1 MITYIAQSF
10 SNSYQD
16 IVLYKY
22 INGNLASKTPTTT
35 SDLKNIID
43 EDSDLIYLIPSSL
56 VSSYVNDVGTDKNSE
71 AAFLSDKED
80 NIVDDISNVA
90 IKISDKYGYLINKS
104 LIDDI
109 NNDLSAVRSKTFVYP
124 DYLLFKSEGDSIF
137 FNEENAVFHYADGTG
152 TSLNKNYV
160 DQYIELIKTEREF
173 NPKLYTSDANASNEL
188 EYVELSKLHD
198 DLINSHQELDTL
210 FKFKYSISS
219 ILNKSSLSK
228 SQISVMAI
236 CLISLISLPPLILGT
251 IKNNT
256 NTYKAETAKL
266 FNSISNNITRVIE
279 PRSQIDSLL
288 GEKFNTRNEIEIPNI
303 DFIYRLGGIYVNK
316 IDIDFKINTATVQI
330 QEMPKMQLSLI
341 TSMGDTFGIKVI
353 DQNLQES
360 SSGASGT
367 IVISFPNE

>member
-90 IKISDKYGYLINKS
+90 IKISDKFGYLINKS

-109 NNDLSAVRSKTFVYP
+109 NNDLSAVRSKTYVYP
-124 DYLLFKSEGDSIF
+124 DYLLFRSEGDSIF
-137 FNEENAVFHYADGTG
+137 FNEENAIFHYADGTG

-198 DLINSHQELDTL
+198 GLINSHQELDTL

-228 SQISVMAI
+228 SQISVMVI
-236 CLISLISLPPLILGT
+236 CLISLISLPPLILGS

-288 GEKFNTRNEIEIPNI
+288 GEKFNSKNEIEIPNI
-303 DFIYRLGGIYVNK
+303 DFIYRLGGVYVNK

>member
-22 INGNLASKTPTTT
+22 INGNLASKTSTTT

-43 EDSDLIYLIPSSL
+43 EESDLIYLIPSSL
-56 VSSYVNDVGTDKNSE
+56 VSSYINDVGTDKNSE

-109 NNDLSAVRSKTFVYP
+109 NNDLSAVRSKTFIYP

-152 TSLNKNYV
+152 TSVNKNYV

-236 CLISLISLPPLILGT
+236 CLISLISLPPLILGS

-288 GEKFNTRNEIEIPNI
+288 GEKFNSKNEIEIPNI
-303 DFIYRLGGIYVNK
+303 DFIYRLGGVYVNK

>member
-22 INGNLASKTPTTT
+22 INGNLVSKTSTAT

-43 EDSDLIYLIPSSL
+43 EESDLIYLIPSSL
-56 VSSYVNDVGTDKNSE
+56 VSSYINDVGTDKNSE

-152 TSLNKNYV
+152 TSVNKNYV

-236 CLISLISLPPLILGT
+236 CLISLISLPPLILGS

-288 GEKFNTRNEIEIPNI
+288 GEKFNSKNEIEIPNI

>member
-90 IKISDKYGYLINKS
+90 IKISDKFGYLINKS

-124 DYLLFKSEGDSIF
+124 DYLLFRSEGDSIF
-137 FNEENAVFHYADGTG
+137 FNEENAIFHYADGTG
-152 TSLNKNYV
+152 TSVNKNYV

-173 NPKLYTSDANASNEL
+173 NPKLYTSDANASNDL

-198 DLINSHQELDTL
+198 DLINSHQEFDTL

-228 SQISVMAI
+228 LQISVMAI
-236 CLISLISLPPLILGT
+236 CLISLISLPPLILGS

-288 GEKFNTRNEIEIPNI
+288 GEKFNSKNEIEIPNI
-303 DFIYRLGGIYVNK
+303 DFIYRLGGVYVNK

>member
-10 SNSYQD
+10 SNSFQD

-22 INGNLASKTPTTT
+22 INGNLASKTSSTI

-56 VSSYVNDVGTDKNSE
+56 VSSYINDVGTDKNSE
-71 AAFLSDKED
+71 AAFLSDKEE

-90 IKISDKYGYLINKS
+90 IKISDKFGYLINKS
-104 LIDDI
+104 LIDVI
-109 NNDLSAVRSKTFVYP
+109 NTDLSAVRSKTFIYP

-137 FNEENAVFHYADGTG
+137 FNEDNAIFHYEDGTG
-152 TSLNKNYV
+152 TSVNKNYV

-173 NPKLYTSDANASNEL
+173 NPKLYTLDANASNEL
-188 EYVELSKLHD
+188 EYVELSKLHEE
-198 DLINSHQELDTL
+198 LINSHQEFDTL

-228 SQISVMAI
+228 LQISVMAI
-236 CLISLISLPPLILGT
+236 CLISLISLPPLILGS

-256 NTYKAETAKL
+256 NAYKAETAKL

-288 GEKFNTRNEIEIPNI
+288 GEKFNSKNEIEIPNI

>member
-22 INGNLASKTPTTT
+22 INGNLASKTSSTI

-56 VSSYVNDVGTDKNSE
+56 VSSYINDVGTDKNSE
-71 AAFLSDKED
+71 AAFLSDKEE

-90 IKISDKYGYLINKS
+90 IKISDKFGYLINKS
-104 LIDDI
+104 LIDVI
-109 NNDLSAVRSKTFVYP
+109 NNDLSAVRSKTFIYP

-137 FNEENAVFHYADGTG
+137 FNEDNAIFHYEDGTG
-152 TSLNKNYV
+152 TSVNKNYV

-173 NPKLYTSDANASNEL
+173 NPKLYTLDANASNEL
-188 EYVELSKLHD
+188 EYVELSKLHEE
-198 DLINSHQELDTL
+198 LINSHQEFDTL

-236 CLISLISLPPLILGT
+236 CLISLISLPPLILGS

-288 GEKFNTRNEIEIPNI
+288 GEKFNSKNEIEIPNI

>member
-22 INGNLASKTPTTT
+22 INGNLASKTSTTT

-43 EDSDLIYLIPSSL
+43 EESDLIYLIPSSL

-90 IKISDKYGYLINKS
+90 IKISDKFGYLINKT

-137 FNEENAVFHYADGTG
+137 FNEENAIFYYADGTG
-152 TSLNKNYV
+152 TSVNKNYV

-173 NPKLYTSDANASNEL
+173 NPKLYTSDANASNDL
-188 EYVELSKLHD
+188 EYVELSKLHEE
-198 DLINSHQELDTL
+198 LINSHQEFDTL

-228 SQISVMAI
+228 LQISVMAI
-236 CLISLISLPPLILGT
+236 CLISLISLPPLILGS

>member
-10 SNSYQD
+10 SNSFQD

-22 INGNLASKTPTTT
+22 INGNLASKTSSTI

-56 VSSYVNDVGTDKNSE
+56 VSSYINDVGTDKNSE
-71 AAFLSDKED
+71 AAFLSDKEE

-90 IKISDKYGYLINKS
+90 IKISDKFGYLINKS
-104 LIDDI
+104 LIDVI
-109 NNDLSAVRSKTFVYP
+109 NNDLSAVRSKTFIYP

-137 FNEENAVFHYADGTG
+137 FIEDNAIFHYEDGTG
-152 TSLNKNYV
+152 TSVNKNYV

-173 NPKLYTSDANASNEL
+173 NPKLYTLDANTSNEL
-188 EYVELSKLHD
+188 EYVELSKLHEE
-198 DLINSHQELDTL
+198 LINSHQEFDTL

-228 SQISVMAI
+228 LQISVMAI
-236 CLISLISLPPLILGT
+236 CLISLISLPPLILGS

-256 NTYKAETAKL
+256 NAYKAETAKL

-288 GEKFNTRNEIEIPNI
+288 GEKFNSKNEIEIPNI

>member
-22 INGNLASKTPTTT
+22 INGNLASKTSTTT

-43 EDSDLIYLIPSSL
+43 EESDLIYLIPSSL

-90 IKISDKYGYLINKS
+90 IKISDKFGYLINKT

-137 FNEENAVFHYADGTG
+137 FNEENAIIHYVDGTG
-152 TSLNKNYV
+152 TSVNKNYV
-160 DQYIELIKTEREF
+160 DQYIELVKTEREF
-173 NPKLYTSDANASNEL
+173 NPKLYTSDANASNDL
-188 EYVELSKLHD
+188 EYVELSKLHEE
-198 DLINSHQELDTL
+198 LINSHQEFDTL

-228 SQISVMAI
+228 LQISVMAI
-236 CLISLISLPPLILGT
+236 CLISLISLPPLILGS

-303 DFIYRLGGIYVNK
+303 DFIYRLGGIYVKK
-316 IDIDFKINTATVQI
+316 IDIDFRINTATVQI

>member
-43 EDSDLIYLIPSSL
+43 EESDLIYLIPSSL
-56 VSSYVNDVGTDKNSE
+56 VSSYINDVGTDKNSE

-90 IKISDKYGYLINKS
+90 IKISDKFGYLINKT

-109 NNDLSAVRSKTFVYP
+109 NNDLSAVRSKTIVYP
-124 DYLLFKSEGDSIF
+124 DYLLLKSEGDSIF
-137 FNEENAVFHYADGTG
+137 FNEENAIIHYADGTG
-152 TSLNKNYV
+152 TSVNKNYV

-173 NPKLYTSDANASNEL
+173 NPKLYTSDANASNDL
-188 EYVELSKLHD
+188 EYVELSKLHEE
-198 DLINSHQELDTL
+198 LINFHQEFDTL

-228 SQISVMAI
+228 LQISVMAI
-236 CLISLISLPPLILGT
+236 CLISLISLPPLILGS

>member
-22 INGNLASKTPTTT
+22 INGNLASKTSTTT

-43 EDSDLIYLIPSSL
+43 EESDLIYLIPSLL

-90 IKISDKYGYLINKS
+90 IKISDKFGYLINKT

-109 NNDLSAVRSKTFVYP
+109 NNNLSAVRSKTFVYP

-137 FNEENAVFHYADGTG
+137 FNEENAIIHYADGTG
-152 TSLNKNYV
+152 TSVNKNYV

-173 NPKLYTSDANASNEL
+173 NPKLYTSDANASNDL
-188 EYVELSKLHD
+188 EYVELSKLHEE
-198 DLINSHQELDTL
+198 LINSHQEFDTL

-228 SQISVMAI
+228 LQISVMAI
-236 CLISLISLPPLILGT
+236 CLISLISLPPLILGS
-251 IKNNT
+251 IKKNT

>member
-22 INGNLASKTPTTT
+22 INGNLVSKTSTAT

-43 EDSDLIYLIPSSL
+43 EESDLIYLIPSSL

-90 IKISDKYGYLINKS
+90 IKISDKFGYLINKS

-137 FNEENAVFHYADGTG
+137 FNEENAIFHYADGTG
-152 TSLNKNYV
+152 TSVNKNYV

-173 NPKLYTSDANASNEL
+173 NPKLYTSDANASNDL
-188 EYVELSKLHD
+188 EYVELSKLHEE
-198 DLINSHQELDTL
+198 LINSHQEFDTL

-228 SQISVMAI
+228 LQISVMAI
-236 CLISLISLPPLILGT
+236 CLISLISLPPLILGS

-288 GEKFNTRNEIEIPNI
+288 GEKFNTKNEIEIPNI
-303 DFIYRLGGIYVNK
+303 DFIYRLGGVYVNK

>member
-90 IKISDKYGYLINKS
+90 IKISDKFGYLINKS

-109 NNDLSAVRSKTFVYP
+109 NNDLSAVRSKTYVYP
-124 DYLLFKSEGDSIF
+124 DYLLFRSEGDSIF
-137 FNEENAVFHYADGTG
+137 FNEENAIFHYADGTG

-236 CLISLISLPPLILGT
+236 CLISLISLPPLILGS

-288 GEKFNTRNEIEIPNI
+288 GEKFNSKNEIEIPNI
-303 DFIYRLGGIYVNK
+303 DFIYRLGGVYVNK

>member
-22 INGNLASKTPTTT
+22 INGNLASKTSTTT

-43 EDSDLIYLIPSSL
+43 EESDLIYLIPSSL

-90 IKISDKYGYLINKS
+90 IKISDKFGYLINKT

-109 NNDLSAVRSKTFVYP
+109 NNNLSAVRSKTFVYP

-137 FNEENAVFHYADGTG
+137 FNEENAIIHYADGTG
-152 TSLNKNYV
+152 TSVNKNYV

-173 NPKLYTSDANASNEL
+173 NPKLYTSDVNASNDL
-188 EYVELSKLHD
+188 EYVELSKLHEE
-198 DLINSHQELDTL
+198 LINSHQEFDTL

-228 SQISVMAI
+228 LQISVMAI
-236 CLISLISLPPLILGT
+236 CLISLISLPPLILGS
-251 IKNNT
+251 IKKNT

>member
-22 INGNLASKTPTTT
+22 TNGNLASKTPTTI
-35 SDLKNIID
+35 SDLKNKID

-56 VSSYVNDVGTDKNSE
+56 VSSYINDVGTDKNSE

-90 IKISDKYGYLINKS
+90 IKISDKFGYLINKN

-124 DYLLFKSEGDSIF
+124 DYLLFRSEGDSIF
-137 FNEENAVFHYADGTG
+137 FNEENAIFHYADGTG

-173 NPKLYTSDANASNEL
+173 NPKLYTSDANASNDL

-198 DLINSHQELDTL
+198 DLINSHQEFDTL

-228 SQISVMAI
+228 LQISVMAI
-236 CLISLISLPPLILGT
+236 CLISLISLPPLILGS
-251 IKNNT
+251 INNIT

-288 GEKFNTRNEIEIPNI
+288 GEKFNSKNEIEIPNI
-303 DFIYRLGGIYVNK
+303 DFIYRLGGVYVNK